1 MPINIKYQYLSLI
14 KVKSSCSD
22 IRQIIACLTLLPW
35 VHFFLIRQHQKT
47 LLLLYR
53 GHIALRALVAELLLL
68 VVGGC
73 IGFCWPNGWCWKLS
87 SRNGRREMQ
96 RKIALAS
103 ASSSSSYFVLPFSL
117 GFFLLCLPPSIH
129 TILLSLLSKEAK
141 RTWENFLLAAI
152 WPYFYYY
159 PLRIWNRF
167 WKNFLAK
174 STVVVLHT

>member
-1 MPINIKYQYLSLI
+1 M

-22 IRQIIACLTLLPW
+22 IRQSLTLLSW

-53 GHIALRALVAELLLL
+53 GHIALRALVAELLLLL

-96 RKIALAS
+96 RKIAL
-103 ASSSSSYFVLPFSL
+103 
-117 GFFLLCLPPSIH
+117 PPSFAFFFVA
-129 TILLSLLSKEAK
+129 TMLSTPTKK
-141 RTWENFLLAAI
+141 RTFRTRTFHSTVCTH
-152 WPYFYYY
+152 YFFA
-159 PLRIWNRF
+159 LRIWNQKLF
-167 WKNFLAK
+167 FSYSNFLF
-174 STVVVLHT
+174 SDLNGTQ

>member
-14 KVKSSCSD
+14 KVKSFCSD

-96 RKIALAS
+96 RKIALPPSFAFFFVAFYPNRRS
-103 ASSSSSYFVLPFSL
+103 KKGLSSSNFPFYSL
-117 GFFLLCLPPSIH
+117 CFENLKPETFFSHIPTLFSV
-129 TILLSLLSKEAK
+129 T
-141 RTWENFLLAAI
+141 
-152 WPYFYYY
+152 
-159 PLRIWNRF
+159 
-167 WKNFLAK
+167 
-174 STVVVLHT
+174 

>member
-1 MPINIKYQYLSLI
+1 M

-22 IRQIIACLTLLPW
+22 IRQSLTLLSW

-53 GHIALRALVAELLLL
+53 GHIALRALVAELLLLLL

-103 ASSSSSYFVLPFSL
+103 ASSSSSSYFVLPFSL
-117 GFFLLCLPPSIH
+117 GFFFAVPPSFY
-129 TILLSLLSKEAK
+129 TYYTSFSTFKRSKKDLGELSTSCYMALLLLLPF
-141 RTWENFLLAAI
+141 ENLKPVLEKLFSQKHSSSITYLA
-152 WPYFYYY
+152 
-159 PLRIWNRF
+159 
-167 WKNFLAK
+167 
-174 STVVVLHT
+174 

>member
-1 MPINIKYQYLSLI
+1 MHINIKYQYLNIII

-22 IRQIIACLTLLPW
+22 IRQSLTLLSW

-53 GHIALRALVAELLLL
+53 GHIALRALVAELLLLL

-129 TILLSLLSKEAK
+129 TTLLSLLSKEAK